1 MRPALPDG
9 IMPRERTAS
18 SKEDF
23 AHVASNPYTLGC
35 CAHRRCRS
43 RNALG
48 SPHGKDL
55 HDWRTERS
63 IPAPLPLVYEAMTS
77 PSAVRQWWPP
87 MELVDDGGG
96 ERLRVGSTV
105 SFRVHQEAPEVAR
118 LAPPFRIHRLS
129 THGRRGARARRL
141 CARSLL
147 ADL

>member
-1 MRPALPDG
+1 VFLPSYSPDLNP
-9 IMPRERTAS
+9 IEEAF
-18 SKEDF
+18 SKI
-23 AHVASNPYTLGC
+23 
-35 CAHRRCRS
+35 
-43 RNALG
+43 
-48 SPHGKDL
+48 KDIL
-55 HDWRTERS
+55 R
-63 IPAPLPLVYEAMTS
+63 
-77 PSAVRQWWPP
+77 SAVRQWWPP

-96 ERLRVGSTV
+96 ERLRMGSTV